1 MGLQDKEFPLQQ
13 DHWKHTRYEGFE
25 KLMQIQDRILQEHGG
40 VPFTDSIELLYES
53 REERD
58 RELGIADEGGGLE
71 ARPVAP
77 EMFEKIMEAR
87 ERIFRSTEGQQFEDT
102 TELIRQMREERT
114 RELMERHNF

>member
-1 MGLQDKEFPLQQ
+1 MDKPIN
-13 DHWKHTRYEGFE
+13 REGVERLRQFQE
-25 KLMQIQDRILQEHGG
+25 QLLKEHGG

-58 RELGIADEGGGLE
+58 RELGIADDGGGLE